1 MVLYLWWLPSRDHP
15 CYLVVVCG
23 WFSFKFIMSA
33 LLQQK
38 SMSITPL
45 EFVLSSLKRFMTDG
59 ITLLLILALQSPR
72 IMYFLFLT
80 HVTHIK
86 QLKYVLKLRS
96 NLIIRFKQ
104 WISASTVM
112 CWYRS
117 YYVISHLR
125 SVRTYLPLSSTA
137 NNFGSSPS
145 EVELCKLWNALFFMQ
160 IPVITR
166 AVYKRDRPFL

>member
-1 MVLYLWWLPSRDHP
+1 
-15 CYLVVVCG
+15 
-23 WFSFKFIMSA
+23 MSA

-112 CWYRS
+112 C
-117 YYVISHLR
+117 
-125 SVRTYLPLSSTA
+125 
-137 NNFGSSPS
+137 
-145 EVELCKLWNALFFMQ
+145 
-160 IPVITR
+160 
-166 AVYKRDRPFL
+166 